1 MTYRSKHWTSEI
13 KLENGY
19 RSGLEA
25 EIAEQLEE
33 AGIEFEYEKM
43 KVSYLRQANY
53 IPDFKLP
60 SGIIIEAKGR
70 LTQEDRSK
78 MRLVKKQNP
87 ELDIRFV
94 FSRSSA
100 RLSKTSKTT
109 YAVWCEKYG
118 FPYADKVI
126 PNDWLKEKKD
136 DAA

>member
-1 MTYRSKHWTSEI
+1 MATYPSKKHWTSEI

-25 EIAEQLEE
+25 EIAEQLEN

-109 YAVWCEKYG
+109 YGTWCDKYG
-118 FPYADKVI
+118 FPYADKTI
-126 PNDWLKEKKD
+126 PESWLKE
-136 DAA
+136 